1 MLTPLTPI
9 IHFPKSNQGDLLNII
24 IFYSKLLIITYRF
37 YMLLA
42 LLSDFITP
50 LKPQGPAVCSTDT
63 WNSHTSKY
71 LYTLCS
77 EHFFP
82 TSLHSFLPYFIHLFA
97 ELPSCQSSLLWL
109 HERAWQFLTLSVFY
123 CFIFFIKYIT
133 RYNIMYLFANIV
145 LSVSWEYWL

>member
-1 MLTPLTPI
+1 
-9 IHFPKSNQGDLLNII
+9 
-24 IFYSKLLIITYRF
+24 
-37 YMLLA
+37 MLLA

-50 LKPQGPAVCSTDT
+50 LKPQGSAVCSTDT
-63 WNSHTSKY
+63 RNSHTSKY

-145 LSVSWEYWL
+145 LSVSWEYWLQKTENLHNFLLNPHCLKQNLTYIWYMVNKC